1 MQFSKTDT
9 AQNTPYVTG
18 TGFNR
23 EGHTRHGKYLERKTN
38 GLKEGGPCMRVQ
50 LLKEI

>member
-9 AQNTPYVTG
+9 SQNTPYVTG
-18 TGFNR
+18 AGFNR
-23 EGHTRHGKYLERKTN
+23 EGQTCHGKDLERKTN
-38 GLKEGGPCMRVQ
+38 GLKEGGPWMRVQ